1 MHRPASV
8 RWDDTLVSM
17 TSRRS
22 TASPAEQEAV
32 ILKAAAEE
40 VGLVVVGR
48 ASLDVIARQ
57 AGVSRSTLYRRFP
70 TRDALITELG
80 RRAFDNAMVQ
90 LRTVAVDSGPKNAAV
105 AAFRAGLRL
114 LTTDPVVRKLLRLDA
129 GVPMMAGMY
138 QEAEAFLESASSAM
152 AKALRAAGATM
163 PDADLVAAAELHV
176 RLAASIAQVSTPVL
190 DPSDDEAVSAYAKKY
205 LAPLVW

>member
-1 MHRPASV
+1 
-8 RWDDTLVSM
+8 M

-22 TASPAEQEAV
+22 TASPAQQEAA

-40 VGLVVVGR
+40 VGLVGVGR
-48 ASLDVIARQ
+48 ASIDVIARQ

-90 LRTVAVDSGPKNAAV
+90 LRTVAVDSGPRDAAV
-105 AAFRAGLRL
+105 ATFRAGLRL

-129 GVPMMAGMY
+129 GVPMMAGVY
-138 QEAEAFLESASSAM
+138 QEVEAFLGSASSAM

-163 PDADLVAAAELHV
+163 PDVDLVAAAELHV
-176 RLAASIAQVSTPVL
+176 RLAVSIAQVPTAVL
-190 DPSDDEAVSAYAKKY
+190 DVRDDAAVSAYANKY
-205 LAPLVW
+205 LAPLIW

>member
-1 MHRPASV
+1 MP
-8 RWDDTLVSM
+8 
-17 TSRRS
+17 SRRS
-22 TASPAEQEAV
+22 TASPAQQEAA

-40 VGLVVVGR
+40 VGLVGVGR

-90 LRTVAVDSGPKNAAV
+90 LRTVAVDSGPRDAAV
-105 AAFRAGLRL
+105 AAFCAGMRL

-138 QEAEAFLESASSAM
+138 QEAETFLAGASSAM

-163 PDADLVAAAELHV
+163 PDADLVAATELHV
-176 RLAASIAQVSTPVL
+176 RLAVSIAQVPTTVL
-190 DPSDDEAVSAYAKKY
+190 DVRDDQALSAYAKKF
-205 LAPLVW
+205 LAPLIW

>member
-1 MHRPASV
+1 
-8 RWDDTLVSM
+8 M

-22 TASPAEQEAV
+22 TASPAEQEAA

-40 VGLVVVGR
+40 VGLVGVGR

-80 RRAFDNAMVQ
+80 RRAFDNAMLQ

-114 LTTDPVVRKLLRLDA
+114 LTTDPVVQLLRLDA

-138 QEAEAFLESASSAM
+138 QEAEAFLDSASSAM

-176 RLAASIAQVSTPVL
+176 RLAASIAQVSTSVL
-190 DPSDDEAVSAYAKKY
+190 DPADDQAVSAYANKY